1 VCSRTGTSSP
11 ACRVVTA
18 GVRRGSVRAEL
29 LRGIR
34 PSATSNACSTVAHY
48 GAYRKSPDCDRA
60 CLHSA
65 SGCKQNGVDR
75 LFTSRYGLRHTMR
88 RGPNLA
94 PPEPGTGRPPF
105 GQRMR
110 IRFLRYRISGRDPG
124 SPHPLGAAILSAA
137 VARRAAGLARAG
149 SRRSAR
155 CAAAAERSAGSR

>member
-1 VCSRTGTSSP
+1 MSGGAAFGRNFFEVSVLPQPRTHVRLSLITERT
-11 ACRVVTA
+11 ARARTVTA
-18 GVRRGSVRAEL
+18 RVYTAL
-29 LRGIR
+29 L
-34 PSATSNACSTVAHY
+34 
-48 GAYRKSPDCDRA
+48 
-60 CLHSA
+60 
-65 SGCKQNGVDR
+65 GCKRNGVDR